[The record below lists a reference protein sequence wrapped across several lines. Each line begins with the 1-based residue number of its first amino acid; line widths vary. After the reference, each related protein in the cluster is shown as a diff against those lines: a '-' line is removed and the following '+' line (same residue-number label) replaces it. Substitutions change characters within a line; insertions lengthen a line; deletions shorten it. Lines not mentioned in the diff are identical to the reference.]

1 MFKEL
6 IERIAIS
13 LDKGG
18 IPYMIIGGQAV
29 LLYGEPRFT
38 KDIDITL
45 GIDVDTL
52 DKVLVLTSKLSLTIL
67 VNDVGDFV
75 KKTMVLPSLDVST
88 GIRVDWIFSHSNYE
102 RQAIERSNKVKF
114 GDTIVRFASLE
125 DVVIHKIIA
134 GRPRDIEDVSIIL
147 LKTSEYDYQ
156 YISRWLRKFDNSLG
170 ESFLETFKRLVI
182 DIK

>member
-13 LDKGG
+13 LDKEG

-52 DKVLVLTSKLSLTIL
+52 DKALVLTSKLRLTIL
-67 VNDVGDFV
+67 VNDVEDFV
-75 KKTMVLPSLDVST
+75 KKTMVLPSLDVCT

-102 RQAIERSNKVKF
+102 RQAIER
-114 GDTIVRFASLE
+114 VR
-125 DVVIHKIIA
+125 
-134 GRPRDIEDVSIIL
+134 
-147 LKTSEYDYQ
+147 
-156 YISRWLRKFDNSLG
+156 N
-170 ESFLETFKRLVI
+170 
-182 DIK
+182 IK